1 MGHRGSIICQN
12 LVFFGKFWTVLM
24 GGQWVNIS
32 NGLKLVV
39 FQLQM
44 VPGNSWTI
52 CKCLS
57 SKTKNPSPVGDIEL
71 FLQNGPDFGQNA
83 TVSTEGQ
90 WVTFSECLKLC
101 SFQLRLVSGNFWA
114 ICKCLS
120 PKIKNPS
127 PVGDIKLF
135 SQIWSKSPKSKSAGG
150 QWENIS
156 DTLIKCYI

>member
-1 MGHRGSIICQN
+1 MQVSKSRNKKSKPSRWYEI
-12 LVFFGKFWTVLM
+12 F
-24 GGQWVNIS
+24 
-32 NGLKLVV
+32 
-39 FQLQM
+39 
-44 VPGNSWTI
+44 
-52 CKCLS
+52 S
-57 SKTKNPSPVGDIEL
+57 SKW
-71 FLQNGPDFGQNA
+71 PDFGQNA

-114 ICKCLS
+114 IYRCLS

-156 DTLIKCYI
+156 DHLINCYMLSSRVVWTYGKGFINLWRMSFSCTLLDDRH